1 MLDNII
7 DSLGDGLRDTLYKA
21 LISVAFDTMMR
32 CSELVRIELE
42 HITFDPDGTGSV
54 YIGWSKTDQKG
65 EGSDRYI
72 SAETVD
78 LINEWCHQAH
88 IESGRLFR
96 SVAAGDRVLDSMHK
110 DRIARIFKNLAK
122 LNGYSYKEISA
133 HSTRVGAAQELL
145 MDGANLPG
153 MMVAGGWKSATMP
166 ARYARRLEV
175 KKGAMAEMSKRRG
188 RSRSDA

>member
-1 MLDNII
+1 
-7 DSLGDGLRDTLYKA
+7 
-21 LISVAFDTMMR
+21 MMR

-42 HITFDPDGTGSV
+42 HITFDSDGTGSI

-65 EGSDRYI
+65 EGNDRYI
-72 SAETVD
+72 SAETVS
-78 LINEWCHQAH
+78 LINDWCHKAH
-88 IESGRLFR
+88 IESGLLFR
-96 SVAAGDRVLDSMHK
+96 SVDYKMEVLPAMHK
-110 DRIARIFKNLAK
+110 DRVARIFKNLAK
-122 LNGYSYKEISA
+122 RCGYSFTDISA

-175 KKGAMAEMSKRRG
+175 KKGAMAEMSKRKG
-188 RSRSDA
+188 RSRSD